1 MKKRFPFHA
10 AVLLLAAFLLGMP
23 GSVSADDNI
32 AAFPPGETAVPA
44 SPSTTAR
51 SSPPGRTTRRASL
64 PGPVPWRFS
73 PRETRTWRL
82 PSPGPT
88 TPAGPR
94 AGTDN
99 AAAETEDFR
108 EPNFGEEP
116 TPPVA
121 IADPIE
127 PVNRAIF
134 VFNDKFYFW
143 VAKPV
148 AKGYNHVLNED
159 IRVSVRNFFHNL
171 AAPIRVA
178 NNLLQGEFRAT
189 GTELARF
196 AMNSTMGI
204 LGFFDVARDFGIQRK
219 NADLGQTLGRYGL
232 GQGFYIVLPFLGPS
246 SLRDGVGRIG
256 DGFLDPV
263 DYINPWEA
271 ALGVSA
277 YRSENDVS
285 LRLGAYEKLKSLSL
299 DPYIA
304 LRDAYV
310 QNRAKV
316 VKRIPPAEP

>member
-1 MKKRFPFHA
+1 MR
-10 AVLLLAAFLLGMP
+10 
-23 GSVSADDNI
+23 
-32 AAFPPGETAVPA
+32 
-44 SPSTTAR
+44 
-51 SSPPGRTTRRASL
+51 
-64 PGPVPWRFS
+64 
-73 PRETRTWRL
+73 
-82 PSPGPT
+82 
-88 TPAGPR
+88 
-94 AGTDN
+94 
-99 AAAETEDFR
+99 
-108 EPNFGEEP
+108 
-116 TPPVA
+116 

-127 PVNRAIF
+127 PFNRAMF

-159 IRVSVRNFFHNL
+159 IRVSVRNFFRNL
-171 AAPIRVA
+171 ATPIRVA

-219 NADLGQTLGRYGL
+219 DADLGQTLGKYGL

-246 SLRDGVGRIG
+246 SLRDGVGRFG

-271 ALGVSA
+271 ALGVAA

-285 LRLGAYEKLKSLSL
+285 LRLGTYEKLKSLSL

-304 LRDAYV
+304 VRDAYI
-310 QNRAKV
+310 QNRVNA
-316 VKRIPPAEP
+316 VKRKPPAEP